1 MYCPQCGQQSS
12 AEGQFCRHCGFSL
25 GEVKSLLAPV
35 QSEGGTD
42 LSPSWMD
49 VQVGADPRSRRG
61 LNRTAHLLLLPLAA
75 IFLLIAQGVFGLTL
89 VPFPI
94 LGKAFFLLLMI
105 PLGRFAYAV
114 YEAKQEW
121 KQAGKGLIGAGPRT
135 SEYPIAQ
142 GLPHPGFIIAQVG
155 AGEGA
160 ETPSVAGHTT
170 QQLY

>member
-1 MYCPQCGQQSS
+1 
-12 AEGQFCRHCGFSL
+12 
-25 GEVKSLLAPV
+25 
-35 QSEGGTD
+35 
-42 LSPSWMD
+42 
-49 VQVGADPRSRRG
+49 

-121 KQAGKGLIGAGPRT
+121 KQAGKGLVGAGTRAIESPA
-135 SEYPIAQ
+135 AQ
-142 GLPHPGFIIAQVG
+142 GVPMPGFSRRQVG
-155 AGEGA
+155 AGEVA
-160 ETPSVAGHTT
+160 EPPSVTEHTT
-170 QQLY
+170 RQLYKRTD